1 MPATARR
8 LLPVILGLLL
18 FGFALHVLRAELHAV
33 SWHDLTIDIREL
45 PPSRFLLAVGLTW
58 INYAVLTGYDFLA
71 FAYID
76 RRPPRVNVALAS
88 FLAYAISNNVGFAM
102 LSGASVRYRFY
113 TRWGLS
119 GEELSRIVF
128 SYSVTFWLGL
138 LALGGISLALSPV
151 PSLAGIG
158 ARATSTAGW
167 LLAASAAAYVA
178 AAAIGRGPVCR
189 RPAPL
194 SAADLSRGR

>member
-1 MPATARR
+1 MPATVRR

-58 INYAVLTGYDFLA
+58 INYAVLTGYDFRA

-88 FLAYAISNNVGFAM
+88 FLSYAISNNVGFA
-102 LSGASVRYRFY
+102 
-113 TRWGLS
+113 
-119 GEELSRIVF
+119 LSRARRCAIA
-128 SYSVTFWLGL
+128 STH
-138 LALGGISLALSPV
+138 AGG
-151 PSLAGIG
+151 
-158 ARATSTAGW
+158 
-167 LLAASAAAYVA
+167 SAEK
-178 AAAIGRGPVCR
+178 
-189 RPAPL
+189 
-194 SAADLSRGR
+194 SSRESCFPTR